1 MGDSKN
7 RGTPKS
13 SILIGFSI
21 INHPF
26 WGTPIFGNT
35 RILKGSVEDG
45 LASGLYQVVPDKPPT
60 KKLQVF
66 LGASK
71 LPKLHLSHE
80 QKPSYLPLYWLINR
94 DAYNGL

>member
-1 MGDSKN
+1 MGDSKS

-21 INHPF
+21 KSHPF
-26 WGTPIFGNT
+26 WGTPILGNT
-35 RILKGSVEDG
+35 HILKGSVEDG
-45 LASGLYQVVPDKPPT
+45 LASGLYHVVPDTPPT

-66 LGASK
+66 LGDTK
-71 LPKLHLSHE
+71 LPKLHLSHG
-80 QKPSYLPLYWLINR
+80 QNPSYLPLYWLLNR